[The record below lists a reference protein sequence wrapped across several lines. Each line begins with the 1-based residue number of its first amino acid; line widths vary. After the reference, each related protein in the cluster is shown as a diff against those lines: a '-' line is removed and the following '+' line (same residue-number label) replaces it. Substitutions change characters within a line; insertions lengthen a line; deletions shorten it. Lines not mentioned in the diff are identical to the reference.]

1 MEASHY
7 NYTCL
12 DHYLTHDYDP
22 LEVADKLR
30 ETRLALAELMAKE
43 EFSSEWKIV
52 CYRMLYDLE
61 EIFRTLEKVQP

>member
-1 MEASHY
+1 MTYHY
-7 NYTCL
+7 DYTRL
-12 DHYLTHDYDP
+12 DSFLTHDYDP

-30 ETRLALAELMAKE
+30 ETRLGLAELMAKE